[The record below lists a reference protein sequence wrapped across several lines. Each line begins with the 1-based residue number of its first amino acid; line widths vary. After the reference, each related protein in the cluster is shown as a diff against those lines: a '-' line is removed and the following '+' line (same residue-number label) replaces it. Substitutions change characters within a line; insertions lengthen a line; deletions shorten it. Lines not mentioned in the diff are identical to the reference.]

1 MVMLVERAPLHIHDS
16 RDDDSDDAAHAHA
29 LATITRAMRFTGSV
43 TVERVD
49 VYLQPRGMGNQS
61 PEWLENRIL
70 VRYINPER
78 NTLVIGAIQRTRDS
92 DSEFHS

>member
-16 RDDDSDDAAHAHA
+16 RDDDSDDAAERHHM
-29 LATITRAMRFTGSV
+29 ATIARAMRLNQSA

-49 VYLQPRGMGNQS
+49 VYLSPRGMGHSS

-70 VRYINPER
+70 VRYIGETPR
-78 NTLVIGAIQRTRDS
+78 TMVVGAIQRTRDS